1 MEKDKPTSNMCSN
14 IKRKTKFMI
23 HVSVHIEVKYSGLHG
38 DKLFLKVYDSTMLS
52 LIN

>member
-1 MEKDKPTSNMCSN
+1 MEKDKPASSLCSN
-14 IKRKTKFMI
+14 VKGNTKPMG

-38 DKLFLKVYDSTMLS
+38 DKLFLKVHDSTILT